1 MPILMSKRTRNSG
14 ATLLD
19 ETAYTYASDTANLGR
34 LTQRV
39 RTHHDGSSFAT
50 AEVFTYAADPNLTG
64 ALLSTRTLTSHDGLK
79 VVSNQSHSALTG
91 QLWRQTDARGVV
103 TAYTYDAL
111 GRMLSRTIDPGGSY
125 ASTMTFDHVI
135 TGGTEEAF
143 QVLATDC
150 NGNKRCQGLDGAGRA
165 VYTAPNSVDDGLSDP
180 DPQHYQTASRTY
192 DALGRVIKSTQADW
206 LFKTPQDQADGA
218 PHPQEGWASQDQA
231 DWVPQDQNDGA
242 PQNQNDG
249 ALQAQEGW
257 ASRDQE
263 DWALETQEQ
272 YARTGIPSY
281 DDWGQSYRMDYDD
294 GTWTSQARDPIA
306 LTVTSALG
314 GTNTQGTVAS
324 GLVVRTYDV
333 SGKLLKVARYAANAD
348 PSTATPYSTR
358 TMAYDGLHRLRV
370 QTDALGQATAYD
382 YDNWNRLI
390 KTTLADGTVLTRSY
404 SADSAAANVV
414 KITVTNTALKLAET
428 ATGTRV
434 FDGLGRVTS
443 ATIGGRAWAY
453 QYDAPSADSMLMDA
467 RPTRATAPDGT
478 VRKYTYIAALG
489 DKIGQV
495 QVYQDASLAQLLITQ
510 SFTYNAATGALTSAV
525 EGVTS
530 KAYTPHASG
539 RLKNQSVTLDGNSCS
554 MSYDHYTLRG
564 RLCQYT
570 HVDAAV
576 RVTSHN
582 PNGTVSQ
589 VSDGAMQVTLGYDP
603 AGRLISWTAT
613 DLSGATPALT
623 TTLTLDDYGR
633 ETARSIAAPGD
644 DPNKPS
650 WQITQNWNVADQL
663 TNRQTN
669 RLGATYRIEQYLYD
683 NRNRLKYWSGVGTG
697 VTDRY
702 GNALRTQ
709 TFTPDPFGNI
719 TQVVSTFPRDSNT
732 VTNTATFTYND
743 KTDPCRLVSFTNSDS
758 SYPGSGTLAY
768 DATGRITD
776 DGMGQSLGYD
786 ALGRLTTATSTLT
799 GHSGS
804 YVYDAHNRLSSQT
817 VDGKVSDFYY
827 KANALVNLVQ
837 DGDSRRL
844 LRSPA
849 GCTSQY
855 GPGGVWLTVTDAA
868 GSVLATTQ
876 GAAQGGTTETYGY
889 SAYGEDQPGSR
900 SSTLGYTGQY
910 HDPLTPGYQLG
921 NGYRAYLPALMRFTG
936 PDSLSPF
943 GAGGINAYAYCSGD
957 PVNHADPSGHFNLDV
972 IAQDWGTAWRAIGR
986 DLHAA
991 DPVPWINKLASK
1003 GTTPAVGWYMGQK
1016 WARYTPLYWALYGLG
1031 TAAHAAQP
1039 VTNTFGWMSDL
1050 AMVVPGVDEADEADE
1065 VLQGVGDVAYDA
1077 YDASTDTSYSTE
1089 PVTTSGRIEGDA
1101 EPLQN
1106 YGARPS
1112 RHLGDRVPLVA
1123 AAEEEEAAAEEE
1135 EAAEAARAAAAVRAE
1150 AQAMWN
1156 RLLGIDD
1163 QSTFNAEMEKIMGNP
1178 RQKKILDDLVRRPYG
1193 LLNSPRTNGF
1203 FTQNY
1208 VFNSLV
1214 GGVRRRRGF
1223 IDSGY

>member
-1 MPILMSKRTRNSG
+1 MAILMSKRSRSCG

-19 ETAYTYASDTANLGR
+19 ESDFTYASDTANLGR

-39 RTHHDGSSFAT
+39 RTHHDGGSFAST
-50 AEVFTYAADPNLTG
+50 EAFTYAPDPDLTG
-64 ALLSTRTLTSHDGLK
+64 ALLCIRTLTTHDGLK
-79 VVSNQSHSALTG
+79 VVSSQSHSAVSG

-111 GRMLSRTIDPGGSY
+111 GRMLTRTIDPGGSY
-125 ASTMTFDHVI
+125 ENTMTFDHVI

-180 DPQHYQTASRTY
+180 DPQHYQTASRSY
-192 DALGRVIKSTQADW
+192 DALGRVIKTTQADW
-206 LFKTPQDQADGA
+206 LFKTPQDQDEEAARLQEDG
-218 PHPQEGWASQDQA
+218 ASQDQ
-231 DWVPQDQNDGA
+231 DDGA
-242 PQNQNDG
+242 SLD
-249 ALQAQEGW
+249 QEG
-257 ASRDQE
+257 
-263 DWALETQEQ
+263 WALETQEQ
-272 YARTGIPSY
+272 YARTGTPSY

-294 GTWTSQARDPIA
+294 GAWTSRTRDPIA
-306 LTVTSALG
+306 LTVTSVLG
-314 GTNTQGTVAS
+314 GTNTQGKVAS
-324 GLVVRTYDV
+324 GQVVRTYDV
-333 SGKLLKVARYAANAD
+333 SGKLLKVARYAVNAD

-358 TMAYDGLHRLRV
+358 TMAYDGLHRLRG
-370 QTDALGQATAYD
+370 QTDALGQATTYD

-390 KTTLADGTVLTRSY
+390 KTTLTDGTVLTRSY

-443 ATIGGRAWAY
+443 ATIGGRVWAY
-453 QYDAPSADSMLMDA
+453 QYDAPSADSTLMDA

-495 QVYQDASLAQLLITQ
+495 QVYKDASLAQLLITQ
-510 SFTYNAATGALTSAV
+510 SFTYNAATGAMTSAV
-525 EGVTS
+525 EGSTN
-530 KAYTPHASG
+530 KAYTPYASG
-539 RLKNQSVTLDGNSCS
+539 RLKNQSVTLDGNGRS
-554 MSYDHYTLRG
+554 MSYDQYTLRG
-564 RLCQYT
+564 RLRQYT
-570 HVDAAV
+570 HVDQAV
-576 RVTSHN
+576 RVTSRN

-589 VSDGAMQVTLGYDP
+589 VGDGAMQVTLGYDP
-603 AGRLISWTAT
+603 AGRLTSWTAT

-644 DPNKPS
+644 DPNKPG

-697 VTDRY
+697 MTDRY

-719 TQVVSTFPRDSNT
+719 TQVVSTFPRDSKT

-743 KTDPCRLVSFTNSDS
+743 NTDPCRLVSFTNSDS

-768 DATGRITD
+768 DAAGRITD
-776 DGMGQSLGYD
+776 DSMGQTLGYD

-799 GHSGS
+799 GHTGS

-876 GAAQGGTTETYGY
+876 GPTQGGTTETYGY
-889 SAYGEDQPGSR
+889 SAYGEDQPGPR

-910 HDPLTPGYQLG
+910 HDSLTPGYQLG

-943 GAGGINAYAYCSGD
+943 GAGGLNAYAYGGDD
-957 PVNHADPSGHFNLDV
+957 PVNHADPSGHFRLDV
-972 IAQDWGTAWRAIGR
+972 ISQDWGAAWRAIGR

-991 DPVPWINKLASK
+991 DPVPWINKLTSK
-1003 GTTPAVGWYMGQK
+1003 GTTPAVRWYMGQK
-1016 WARYTPLYWALYGLG
+1016 WARYTPLYWTLYGLG
-1031 TAAHAAQP
+1031 VAAHAAQP
-1039 VTNTFGWMSDL
+1039 ATNTFGWMGDL

-1065 VLQGVGDVAYDA
+1065 VLQGVGDAAYDA
-1077 YDASTDTSYSTE
+1077 YDASSDASYSTE
-1089 PVTTSGRIEGDA
+1089 PVTTAGRIEGGP

-1106 YGARPS
+1106 YGGAPPRNLS
-1112 RHLGDRVPLVA
+1112 ELLDVLGKHPVRSPEEL
-1123 AAEEEEAAAEEE
+1123 AEEEGLA
-1135 EAAEAARAAAAVRAE
+1135 AARAGVDGLQRLSLAGQSE
-1150 AQAMWN
+1150 QAMLTAATTVAGILVDTEN
-1156 RLLGIDD
+1156 LIVDFNAGERLLAWQHTRTLIQDYFAN
-1163 QSTFNAEMEKIMGNP
+1163 FNNLNNP
-1178 RQKKILDDLVRRPYG
+1178 NNL
-1193 LLNSPRTNGF
+1193 
-1203 FTQNY
+1203 
-1208 VFNSLV
+1208 
-1214 GGVRRRRGF
+1214 
-1223 IDSGY
+1223 

>member
-1 MPILMSKRTRNSG
+1 MPILMRKRSRSSG
-14 ATLLD
+14 QAVLD

-39 RTHHDGSSFAT
+39 RAHHDGGSYAST
-50 AEVFTYAADPNLTG
+50 EGFTYAPDPNLAG
-64 ALLSTRTLTSHDGLK
+64 ALLRTRTLTTHDGLI
-79 VVSNQSHSALTG
+79 VATSQSRSALTG
-91 QLWRQTDARGVV
+91 QLWRQTDARGVI
-103 TAYTYDAL
+103 TAYAYDGL
-111 GRMLSRTIDPGGSY
+111 DRMLTRTIDPGGSY
-125 ASTMTFDHVI
+125 ENTMIFDHVI

-143 QVLATDC
+143 QVFATDC

-165 VYTAPNSVDDGLSDP
+165 VYTAPNSVDDGLIDP
-180 DPQHYQTASRTY
+180 DPRHYQTASRGY
-192 DALGRVIKSTQADW
+192 DALGRVTKSTQADW
-206 LFKTPQDQADGA
+206 LFKTPQDREDGA
-218 PHPQEGWASQDQA
+218 LHSQENGAPQDQENGTT
-231 DWVPQDQNDGA
+231 QNQNDGA
-242 PQNQNDG
+242 PQAQEAW
-249 ALQAQEGW
+249 ALQGQDA
-257 ASRDQE
+257 
-263 DWALETQEQ
+263 WALETQEQ
-272 YARTGIPSY
+272 YARTGTPSY

-294 GTWTSQARDPIA
+294 GAWTSRTRDPIG

-314 GTNTQGTVAS
+314 GANTQGSVAS
-324 GLVVRTYDV
+324 GPVVRTYDV
-333 SGKLLKVARYAANAD
+333 SGKLLKVARYAANTD
-348 PSTATPYSTR
+348 PGTATPYSTR
-358 TMAYDGLHRLRV
+358 AMTYDGLHRLRV
-370 QTDALGQATAYD
+370 QTDALGQATSYD

-404 SADSAAANVV
+404 SADSAAAHGVKVTVV
-414 KITVTNTALKLAET
+414 NPALKLAET

-434 FDGLGRVTS
+434 FDGLGRVTT

-453 QYDAPSADSMLMDA
+453 QYDAPSADNTLMDA
-467 RPTRATAPDGT
+467 RPTRAIAPDGT

-495 QVYQDASLAQLLITQ
+495 QVYKDASLAQLLITQ

-539 RLKNQSVTLDGNSCS
+539 RLKNQSVTLDGNSRS

-564 RLCQYT
+564 RLRQYT

-576 RVTSHN
+576 RVTSRN

-603 AGRLISWTAT
+603 AGRLTNWTAT

-650 WQITQNWNVADQL
+650 WQITQQWNVADQL

-697 VTDRY
+697 MTDRY

-719 TQVVSTFPRDSNT
+719 TQVVSTFPRDSKS
-732 VTNTATFTYND
+732 VTNTATFTFND

-758 SYPGSGTLAY
+758 SYPGAGTLAY
-768 DATGRITD
+768 DAAGRITD

-799 GHSGS
+799 GHTGS

-837 DGDSRRL
+837 GSDSRRL

-855 GPGGVWLTVTDAA
+855 GPGGVWLNVTNAA
-868 GSVLATTQ
+868 GSVLAATQ
-876 GAAQGGTTETYGY
+876 GPAQGGTTETYGY
-889 SAYGEDQPGSR
+889 SAYGEDQPGPR

-910 HDPLTPGYQLG
+910 HDSLTPGYQLG

-943 GAGGINAYAYCSGD
+943 GAGGINAYAYGGED

-972 IAQDWGTAWRAIGR
+972 IAQDWGAAWRAIGR

-991 DPVPWINKLASK
+991 DPVPWINKLTSK
-1003 GTTPAVGWYMGQK
+1003 ATTPAVGWYMGQK
-1016 WARYTPLYWALYGLG
+1016 WARYTPLYWTLYGLG
-1031 TAAHAAQP
+1031 VASHAVQP
-1039 VTNTFGWMSDL
+1039 VTNTFGWMGDL

-1065 VLQGVGDVAYDA
+1065 VLQGVGDAA
-1077 YDASTDTSYSTE
+1077 YDASGDVSYSTDV
-1089 PVTTSGRIEGDA
+1089 VTTSGRIEGGP
-1101 EPLQN
+1101 EYLQN
-1106 YGARPS
+1106 HAVATRNPREYLLRPDNLEGRNAREQADAAWDAA
-1112 RHLGDRVPLVA
+1112 LAEAEVDEVE
-1123 AAEEEEAAAEEE
+1123 AAEERREQEEAAYSAET
-1135 EAAEAARAAAAVRAE
+1135 EAILERAFNAQNQADFNDAWDLIVVDPNRFLGLYNYGVQQYLSAEDRDRVLAFVAVRTPQPA
-1150 AQAMWN
+1150 APWP
-1156 RLLGIDD
+1156 
-1163 QSTFNAEMEKIMGNP
+1163 F
-1178 RQKKILDDLVRRPYG
+1178 
-1193 LLNSPRTNGF
+1193 
-1203 FTQNY
+1203 
-1208 VFNSLV
+1208 
-1214 GGVRRRRGF
+1214 
-1223 IDSGY
+1223 